1 MTALQTEDNEEN
13 RMVQLTKAIELTKRE
28 YKNENNSSSSND
40 DNGGSNKDGNSDGN
54 KVIAS
59 SKIDVNKI
67 IASSKSS
74 SNNNKNGK
82 TIVINPS
89 TKNLITSDVNN
100 VNENLKSLMRTNN
113 KYEFVQIL
121 KALLLDNVALQ
132 EKVINRINKSKVK
145 NISSSSSSSSDDDID
160 DRNEVDQRLLQYLS
174 ININMYNELMQ
185 FMISDNID
193 DNMKVTLNTF
203 LKDKLS
209 SMQQLSSSSSS
220 SPQSL
225 LLSPSIINQIEV
237 NQSSTTALHDAIQAD
252 LDDDS
257 NDVISSYYGEKQQ
270 SIDTIEKLGMYFL
283 S

>member
-1 MTALQTEDNEEN
+1 MTALQTEDSEEN
-13 RMVQLTKAIELTKRE
+13 RMVQVSKAIELTKRE
-28 YKNENNSSSSND
+28 EYKNVNNSSSSND
-40 DNGGSNKDGNSDGN
+40 DNGGSNKDGNIDVN
-54 KVIAS
+54 KIIAS

-67 IASSKSS
+67 IAISKSS

-89 TKNLITSDVNN
+89 TKNMITDDVNN
-100 VNENLKSLMRTNN
+100 VKENLKSWVRTNN
-113 KYEFVQIL
+113 KYELVQIL
-121 KALLLDNVALQ
+121 KALLLDNVELQ

-145 NISSSSSSSSDDDID
+145 NSSSGSSSSSDDDID

-193 DNMKVTLNTF
+193 DNMKATLNTF

-209 SMQQLSSSSSS
+209 SIQQLSSSSLQSS
-220 SPQSL
+220 
-225 LLSPSIINQIEV
+225 LLSPPIINQVVV
-237 NQSSTTALHDAIQAD
+237 NQSSTTTALHDAIQAD

-270 SIDTIEKLGMYFL
+270 SVDTIEKLGMYFL
-283 S
+283 

>member
-40 DNGGSNKDGNSDGN
+40 DNGGSNKDGNSDVN

-100 VNENLKSLMRTNN
+100 VNDNLKSLVRTNN

-145 NISSSSSSSSDDDID
+145 NISSGSSSSSDDDID

-209 SMQQLSSSSSS
+209 SMQQLSSLS

-237 NQSSTTALHDAIQAD
+237 NQSSTSALHDAIQAD

-270 SIDTIEKLGMYFL
+270 SVDTIEKLGMYFL

>member
-40 DNGGSNKDGNSDGN
+40 DNGGSNKDRNSDVN
-54 KVIAS
+54 KIIAS

-100 VNENLKSLMRTNN
+100 VNENLKSLVRTNN

-145 NISSSSSSSSDDDID
+145 NISSGSSSVSDDDID

-209 SMQQLSSSSSS
+209 SMQQLSSSSS
-220 SPQSL
+220 PQSL
-225 LLSPSIINQIEV
+225 LLSPSIINQVEV

>member
-28 YKNENNSSSSND
+28 DKNENNSSSNKD
-40 DNGGSNKDGNSDGN
+40 DNGDVKKIN
-54 KVIAS
+54 AS

-100 VNENLKSLMRTNN
+100 VNENLKSLVRTNN

-132 EKVINRINKSKVK
+132 EKVISRINKSKVK
-145 NISSSSSSSSDDDID
+145 NISSGSSSSDDDID

-220 SPQSL
+220 SLQSL
-225 LLSPSIINQIEV
+225 LLSPPIINQVVV

-257 NDVISSYYGEKQQ
+257 DDVISSYYGEKQQ
-270 SIDTIEKLGMYFL
+270 SVDTIEKLGMYFL
-283 S
+283 

>member
-40 DNGGSNKDGNSDGN
+40 DNGGSNKDGNSDVN

-145 NISSSSSSSSDDDID
+145 NISSGSSSSDDDID

-209 SMQQLSSSSSS
+209 SMQQLSSSSS
-220 SPQSL
+220 PQSL
-225 LLSPSIINQIEV
+225 LLSPSIINQVEV

-257 NDVISSYYGEKQQ
+257 NDVISSYYGGKQQ

>member
-40 DNGGSNKDGNSDGN
+40 DNGGSNKDGNSDVN
-54 KVIAS
+54 KIIAS

-100 VNENLKSLMRTNN
+100 VNENLKSLVRTNN

-145 NISSSSSSSSDDDID
+145 NISGSSSSDDDID

-209 SMQQLSSSSSS
+209 SMQQLSSSSS
-220 SPQSL
+220 PQSL
-225 LLSPSIINQIEV
+225 LLSPYIINQIEV
-237 NQSSTTALHDAIQAD
+237 NQSSITALHDAIQAD

-270 SIDTIEKLGMYFL
+270 SVDTIEKLGMYFL